1 MYEIIKNVTESGRY
15 ELSDMLKK
23 IDTVWVQGSLTDDQR
38 AVLVTL
44 AREHARPE
52 NSYAGIQEQ
61 IDTLRV
67 EVSELRKLV
76 TGGATGEPEEYPPY
90 RQPTGAHDAYHA
102 GDKVTYNGV
111 RYMCRMDGCVWSP
124 DVYPDAWELAK

>member
-23 IDTVWVQGSLTDDQR
+23 IDTIWIQGGLTDEQR
-38 AVLVTL
+38 AELMAL

-76 TGGATGEPEEYPPY
+76 TGGATGETEEYPLY
-90 RQPTGAHDAYHA
+90 RQPTGGHDAYHV
-102 GDKVTYNGV
+102 GDKATYNGV
-111 RYMCRMDGCVWSP
+111 RYVCQMDGCVWSP
-124 DVYPDAWELAK
+124 DVYPDAWELAE